1 MNVRLIVGLGNP
13 GPDYLETRHNAGFLL
28 VDRLINHFGA
38 REARADAS
46 QLLWVAEQDDTRV
59 FFMKPMT
66 FMNLSG
72 RAVASFLQK
81 HPLEPHQMLV
91 AYDDVALPLGKIRIR
106 PSGSAGGQKGMRDII
121 EVLETRDI
129 PRLRIG
135 VDSSLRGEMTLPEFV
150 LSPFGDDEA
159 PVLSK
164 VLDLA
169 LQASKSWLHQD
180 IVTIMSGFN
189 ARSPLENNDQNQLD
203 GGES

>member
-1 MNVRLIVGLGNP
+1 MNLRLIVGLGNP

-28 VDRLINHFGA
+28 VDRLINHFSA
-38 REARADAS
+38 REERADADH
-46 QLLWVAEQDDTRV
+46 LLWVHETDQFKV

-72 RAVASFLQK
+72 RAIVSFLQK
-81 HPLEPHQMLV
+81 HPVEPHQMLI

-121 EVLETRDI
+121 EVLETSEI

-135 VDSSLRGEMTLPEFV
+135 IDSPLRGERSLPDFV
-150 LSPFGDDEA
+150 LSPFQDQEVSLLG
-159 PVLSK
+159 K
-164 VLDLA
+164 VLKCA
-169 LQASKSWLHQD
+169 MEASESWLHHD
-180 IVTIMSGFN
+180 MKTTMGNFN
-189 ARSPLENNDQNQLD
+189 ARSLLEQNDQKLD